1 MWMTG
6 TPGPKPWFTCLT
18 GTCGPKHFSNSK
30 GILSIFL
37 FREIFHIQGILS
49 FFDRDEDD
57 SCVARD
63 TENLETGE
71 TTKSLVIEKCCK
83 HD

>member
-1 MWMTG
+1 MLLFFMFPG
-6 TPGPKPWFTCLT
+6 TFHIQGI
-18 GTCGPKHFSNSK
+18 FSF
-30 GILSIFL
+30 FL
-37 FREIFHIQGILS
+37 FLDTFHIQGILS

-83 HD
+83 HDWRGRQITF